1 MSTDLL
7 KRFQLQLSIE
17 RGLSQASIDAYLSD
31 LNDLIHWS
39 HSHAR
44 NTTLPN
50 LSRDQLLD
58 YLEHCNDRGLSR
70 GTLSRRLVTLKVF
83 YRFLKAE
90 GIITNNVTDII
101 ESPRLWRLLPEYL
114 SEAEIDRLLNSF
126 DPRQILENRNRLIV
140 ELIYS
145 CGLRIS
151 ELCSLRSDSFDKE
164 SGFVRVTGKGS
175 KTRSIPFGI
184 PVQIM
189 VDDYLR
195 DIRPTLCKKN
205 NPPELIVSKNG
216 QPMTR
221 ARVWQFLK
229 VAALR
234 ADIKKNLHPHVLR
247 HSFAS
252 HLLANNA
259 DLRVIQELLGH
270 ADISTTQ
277 IYTHVEKSRLGNI
290 HKKFFPRG

>member
-1 MSTDLL
+1 MAQDLL
-7 KRFQLQLSIE
+7 KRFQLQLSLE
-17 RGLSQASIDAYLSD
+17 KGLSKASIEAYLSD
-31 LNDLIHWS
+31 LNDLNHWRQVHVS
-39 HSHAR
+39 NIDLAR
-44 NTTLPN
+44 
-50 LSRDQLLD
+50 LSKDQLLD
-58 YLEHCNDRGLSR
+58 YLEHCQDRGLSQ
-70 GTLSRRLVTLKVF
+70 GTLSRRLVTIKVF
-83 YRFLKAE
+83 FRFLYSEK
-90 GIITNNVTDII
+90 IIERNITDII

-114 SEAEIDRLLNSF
+114 SEDEVDRLLNSF
-126 DPRQILENRNRLIV
+126 DPTQILENRNRLIV

-151 ELCSLRSDSFDKE
+151 ELCSLRTDSFDSE
-164 SGFVRVTGKGS
+164 SGFLRVTGKGS
-175 KTRSIPFGI
+175 KTRSVPYGI
-184 PVQIM
+184 PVMLM
-189 VDDYLR
+189 VEKYLK

-252 HLLANNA
+252 HLLANKV

-277 IYTHVEKSRLGNI
+277 IYTHVEKSRLGNV